1 MRIYGRRKLSLM
13 NGGRTKWL
21 AKDRAR
27 TAELPSIDRH
37 VYRASEADT
46 SIRATR
52 DYVVDRAT
60 TANSVGLVDVRSREE
75 FDGALLAAP
84 DLPQEGSQRGGHIPN
99 AVNITWSSAINQADG
114 TFKAVDDLK
123 EVYRR
128 EGITADGEV
137 VMYCR
142 IGERSAHTWFVLTEL
157 LPYPKVRNYD
167 SSWTEYGSIIGAP
180 IEK

>member
-52 DYVVDRAT
+52 DYVVDLAT

-75 FDGALLAAP
+75 FDGALLAVP

-114 TFKAVDDLK
+114 TFKAVDDLRGLPA
-123 EVYRR
+123 RR
-128 EGITADGEV
+128 HH
-137 VMYCR
+137 CR
-142 IGERSAHTWFVLTEL
+142 RRGRDVLPHRRTVGSHLVRS
-157 LPYPKVRNYD
+157 D
-167 SSWTEYGSIIGAP
+167 
-180 IEK
+180 